1 MEQTRESMMRDPVQE
16 QGIGVAEADATGL
29 SYGSWRKRVLAFQID
44 QAFVAPFLL
53 VGLILLFK
61 GAAGRNNNAWYLFAA
76 IASLTYGM
84 MVGFY
89 NRCVMMGLTGQSWGK
104 KFTGIRLVSEV
115 TGQPI
120 GVGNAIVREMA
131 HVIDLIPAGFGYLL
145 PIVDRK
151 RQTGA
156 DKITGAVVVDVSS
169 KIASPQLDDI
179 LR

>member
-1 MEQTRESMMRDPVQE
+1 MEQTRESTMRDPVQA
-16 QGIGVAEADATGL
+16 QGIGVVEADGTTP
-29 SYGSWRKRVLAFQID
+29 SYGSWRKRVLAFQLD

-61 GAAGRNNNAWYLFAA
+61 GAGRNSNAWYLFAA
-76 IASLTYGM
+76 IASLSYGM

-115 TGQPI
+115 SGQPI

-131 HVIDLIPAGFGYLL
+131 HVIDLIPVGFGYML
-145 PIVDRK
+145 PILDRK

-156 DKITGAVVVDVSS
+156 DKITGAVVVDVSR